1 MIDTSKLK
9 SEQLPKLIAQ
19 VKEHYKLKLGVDV
32 DDKTATKYAVNATK
46 NHSDKTNDYSSCL
59 PLNYTVKNS
68 RKFINS

>member
-32 DDKTATKYAVNATK
+32 DDKTATKYANQLLK
-46 NHSDKTNDYSSCL
+46 
-59 PLNYTVKNS
+59 VKNNLNEID
-68 RKFINS
+68 KITFANQIQT